1 LVVVLVVQVAF
12 GHPPLR
18 TTVVELCRVTAAV
31 AWAVRARRKTVM
43 NRQTT
48 KLAETKRFA
57 DIEQLENR
65 GPRQRRKRRCGPT
78 ARPAEH

>member
-1 LVVVLVVQVAF
+1 MVLVVQVPF
-12 GHPPLR
+12 GQPRR

-31 AWAVRARRKTVM
+31 ASAVRAKRKNVM

-57 DIEQLENR
+57 DIEHPENR
-65 GPRQRRKRRCGPT
+65 GPR
-78 ARPAEH
+78 